1 MSGQAADL
9 ELDAAMLLLD
19 FCKFGDFISATKEL
33 ASTASSAATKMANL
47 TGEELMRRVD
57 MSSEHAQGAF
67 AGGKFDD
74 AVNAFDMARSLL
86 DEGTQARE
94 NANVS
99 ELRRELRLN
108 CAMAALY
115 AGEFRRAELEASKV
129 LDACVDEDDAEAFL
143 RRALARARL
152 GSFRRAASDVTA
164 GLACCVPG
172 DVAWAGLEHLKA
184 RLPKLAADDARRMQK
199 RGVVAE
205 PRTAAVVRSSDAVMD
220 KIMTTIHNDD
230 ELRVLCQSEGA
241 RAFVEA
247 VDRDAHA
254 LFDPEQMGYMLEDED
269 ARSLYAKL
277 QARHALPTEPP
288 PLPTQEEYD
297 RELSREEDRK
307 KRKKGAP
314 PALESAPAYEPAE
327 AAKLATLAGASPK
340 HAKWLE
346 ANAAGLSKL
355 AIRGDGGDALAKALG
370 KVGLTARRYRELLFA
385 YFRGSRKFD
394 PKWFDEAA
402 KQKPL
407 DMANAFGKDDA
418 KEKKAKKRAPWIAA
432 PYPTYVSAA
441 QVRRETAELARELKE
456 VTPVLPSSLNAQP
469 PLNLL
474 QTFPL
479 CDTAKSL
486 VDATPIG
493 AVGVNVNVCCVVVA
507 CLEAAGGK
515 HAVCC
520 VRGGDAGQEADAD
533 WAYPDVGAALLDA
546 ARGDAQ
552 ILEDPRCAFY
562 VFLGHLHRVK
572 DASVSRFAADIF
584 QRPSRSLWATL
595 HALKRC
601 GALARARLISGT
613 LRQNER
619 VGASHRGVFRV
630 VDQSLSHLA
639 RSDGDDDARN
649 EKLERCTRLA
659 PVSTRVFQSPPGVD
673 HDGPEWE
680 NVKKKFWKLAEA
692 WIYDAPRDDAWW
704 RHLERAVVI
713 RLHEHPSGDV
723 EALAIAVDRILDEAD
738 ADYPKTWWDV
748 AVPPD
753 FDEDVL
759 LPVDPDPAEDN
770 PEIHYRDFDDA
781 DLEVEE
787 LDPKTADPKASY
799 TTLPDGR
806 KIDEDGY
813 LVED

>member
-1 MSGQAADL
+1 MSGQVADLEEEL

-184 RLPKLAADDARRMQK
+184 RLPKLAADDARRMRH

-247 VDRDAHA
+247 IDRDAHA

-288 PLPTQEEYD
+288 
-297 RELSREEDRK
+297 
-307 KRKKGAP
+307 
-314 PALESAPAYEPAE
+314 
-327 AAKLATLAGASPK
+327 
-340 HAKWLE
+340 
-346 ANAAGLSKL
+346 
-355 AIRGDGGDALAKALG
+355 
-370 KVGLTARRYRELLFA
+370 
-385 YFRGSRKFD
+385 
-394 PKWFDEAA
+394 
-402 KQKPL
+402 
-407 DMANAFGKDDA
+407 
-418 KEKKAKKRAPWIAA
+418 
-432 PYPTYVSAA
+432 
-441 QVRRETAELARELKE
+441 E
-456 VTPVLPSSLNAQP
+456 V
-469 PLNLL
+469 
-474 QTFPL
+474 F
-479 CDTAKSL
+479 
-486 VDATPIG
+486 
-493 AVGVNVNVCCVVVA
+493 
-507 CLEAAGGK
+507 
-515 HAVCC
+515 
-520 VRGGDAGQEADAD
+520 
-533 WAYPDVGAALLDA
+533 
-546 ARGDAQ
+546 
-552 ILEDPRCAFY
+552 
-562 VFLGHLHRVK
+562 
-572 DASVSRFAADIF
+572 
-584 QRPSRSLWATL
+584 
-595 HALKRC
+595 
-601 GALARARLISGT
+601 
-613 LRQNER
+613 
-619 VGASHRGVFRV
+619 
-630 VDQSLSHLA
+630 
-639 RSDGDDDARN
+639 
-649 EKLERCTRLA
+649 
-659 PVSTRVFQSPPGVD
+659 
-673 HDGPEWE
+673 
-680 NVKKKFWKLAEA
+680 
-692 WIYDAPRDDAWW
+692 
-704 RHLERAVVI
+704 
-713 RLHEHPSGDV
+713 
-723 EALAIAVDRILDEAD
+723 
-738 ADYPKTWWDV
+738 
-748 AVPPD
+748 
-753 FDEDVL
+753 
-759 LPVDPDPAEDN
+759 
-770 PEIHYRDFDDA
+770 
-781 DLEVEE
+781 
-787 LDPKTADPKASY
+787 
-799 TTLPDGR
+799 
-806 KIDEDGY
+806 
-813 LVED
+813 